1 MVSCFF
7 VTNFKYDVGK
17 ASLVDCMKAPEEKQT
32 KHIACHINDLTLEAW
47 DAVRRSESPDPDTPE
62 KWSQWVREKVEL
74 ALNMDVL
81 QSTVSDAATIEVQE
95 LRRES
100 EALKKRLAAL
110 ESREIGVSF
119 NRVIEL
125 LQGGEYVDFD
135 VVVQR
140 LIDTEAQA
148 AYQTLTGLASRYIVE
163 CNSTGTKWRL
173 RS

>member
-1 MVSCFF
+1 
-7 VTNFKYDVGK
+7 
-17 ASLVDCMKAPEEKQT
+17 MKAPEERQT
-32 KHIACHINDLTLEAW
+32 KHIACHINDLTLDAW
-47 DAVRRSESPDPDTPE
+47 DAVRRSESPDPDTPT
-62 KWSQWVREKVEL
+62 KWSQWIREKVDMG
-74 ALNMDVL
+74 LNMDVL
-81 QSTVSDAATIEVQE
+81 QSTVSDAATVEAQNM
-95 LRRES
+95 RREN

-135 VVVQR
+135 TVVQR

-148 AYQTLTGLASRYIVE
+148 AYQTLTELSTKFIVE
-163 CNSTGTKWRL
+163 CDRTGTRWRL